1 MSAWLSI
8 DEGKAADGL
17 RLVLTSGVPGPWGE
31 AAKAIF
37 HVKGID
43 APRIAQF
50 AGQANE
56 ELVAWTGESNAPQ
69 AIWADE
75 PARTGWREIIQLAEH
90 LAPEPSLVPEDAEAR
105 ALMFD
110 LLDELAGE
118 NGFGWTRRQML
129 FVPMMELPEDHPGHQ
144 SVMGMARRYGYSAE
158 AAKGAPARAAEILRR
173 LGRQWAQQ
181 RDAGRAFLIGDRL
194 SALDLYWA
202 AFAAL
207 IEPLPHDLCPMP
219 AGLRQGYGQRHP
231 VMDEALDPALLEHRA
246 QIYEKWLELP
256 IDLGPGFAP

>member
-1 MSAWLSI
+1 MAEWLSI

-69 AIWADE
+69 ALFGDE
-75 PARTGWREIIQLAEH
+75 PPRTGWREIIELGER
-90 LAPEPSLVPEDAEAR
+90 LSPEPSLIPEAPEDR
-105 ALMFD
+105 DRMFD
-110 LLDELAGE
+110 LIHELAGE
-118 NGFGWTRRQML
+118 SGLGWTRRQML
-129 FVPMMELPEDHPGHQ
+129 FAPMMELPEDHPGRQ
-144 SVMGMARRYGYSAE
+144 SVMGMAERYGYSA
-158 AAKGAPARAAEILRR
+158 AATEQAPARAAEILQE
-173 LGRQWAQQ
+173 LARQWARQ
-181 RDAGRAFLIGDRL
+181 REAGRSFLVGDQL

-219 AGLRQGYGQRHP
+219 AGLRQGYGQKHP
-231 VMDEALDPALLEHRA
+231 VIDAALDPALLEHRA
-246 QIYEKWLELP
+246 QIYAKWLELP